1 MARSLFFTGLLVVF
15 LAAAVTAE
23 VIVGFVDIDRIGSE
37 EPRFVK
43 AQKEIDEMVAQFE
56 RDRERSEK
64 DMQELSERLQ
74 QAQAE
79 RRRDVAERLGPQ
91 MSEKSQKYQEFMG
104 ETFGP
109 GGIIE
114 SHTDEIMEPLYD
126 KLEQACRKVGK
137 QLQIPLILDLQTVGP
152 LYMADT
158 LDLTDEVLAELKKIW

>member
-1 MARSLFFTGLLVVF
+1 MSDRDRHEQPTGQGPEAQRAGQ
-15 LAAAVTAE
+15 AAARASPAE
-23 VIVGFVDIDRIGSE
+23 LV
-37 EPRFVK
+37 
-43 AQKEIDEMVAQFE
+43 
-56 RDRERSEK
+56 
-64 DMQELSERLQ
+64 ELIEAHHEATERLQ
-74 QAQAE
+74 QAQSE
-79 RRRDVAERLGPQ
+79 RQRDVAERLGPQ